1 MEKATPVPFFT
12 SIYTLL
18 LARLAF
24 IVLFLYLLKAKV
36 FFPAFFLFI
45 LILVIETAGLWSRAG
60 FFKLEVIT
68 DFNPCRLFP
77 GEETIFTVTVAN
89 KKRLPVLLNWI
100 QSLSPLP
107 QIFSLEGE
115 SVEDINGQA
124 YLGSYA
130 KTAADYR
137 VTAQKRGY
145 YKMPALRLYSR
156 DVLGLFY
163 RETLRGETRSVI
175 VYPRLIDLEDIYL
188 RPSDFSGLERDNR
201 PFLFDPIMFVGLREY
216 TPDMP
221 ARFIHWKAS
230 AHQDRLMAKIIEP
243 SASLQ
248 ILIAIDA
255 ETFLLPEPQEDLF
268 EKALSVAATL
278 AVWADSNKVPF
289 GLIANAA
296 RKEQPGAVIIPVN
309 RDLKQGKLVLESLA
323 RAELAVLG
331 NLEDILKTEALYLPW
346 GTTLIVIGKNYPSLL
361 PPAIRQ
367 AICYPIE
374 NNKEAENELP

>member
-1 MEKATPVPFFT
+1 M
-12 SIYTLL
+12 
-18 LARLAF
+18 
-24 IVLFLYLLKAKV
+24 
-36 FFPAFFLFI
+36 
-45 LILVIETAGLWSRAG
+45 
-60 FFKLEVIT
+60 
-68 DFNPCRLFP
+68 
-77 GEETIFTVTVAN
+77 
-89 KKRLPVLLNWI
+89 
-100 QSLSPLP
+100 
-107 QIFSLEGE
+107 
-115 SVEDINGQA
+115 EDINGQA

-367 AICYPIE
+367 AICYPI
-374 NNKEAENELP
+374 